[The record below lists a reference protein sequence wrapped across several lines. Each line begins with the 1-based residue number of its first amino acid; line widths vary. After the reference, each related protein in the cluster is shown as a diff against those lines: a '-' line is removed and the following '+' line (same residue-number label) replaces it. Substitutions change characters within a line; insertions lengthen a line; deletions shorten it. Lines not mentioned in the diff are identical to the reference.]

1 MSSRNKR
8 LIVYLSITSRSDAY
22 AAVVPGVSHW
32 KEGGVRQAVG
42 PNVIDATDADAVVN
56 SKWRIEMMVY
66 ELGNGVN
73 VNVEVL
79 TVEDEK
85 HVVLH
90 VRIPPVR
97 K

>member
-1 MSSRNKR
+1 M
-8 LIVYLSITSRSDAY
+8 
-22 AAVVPGVSHW
+22 
-32 KEGGVRQAVG
+32 
-42 PNVIDATDADAVVN
+42 IDATDADAVVN
-56 SKWRIEMMVY
+56 SKWRIVMMVY